1 MRTFIKQKLTES
13 LVFDIIETMMVDED
27 YPSNFNMEIFKKLKS
42 FNQRIKYCQ
51 ENLQR
56 ISSGSSRIVY
66 KIDDEKVLK
75 LAKNTKGVAQNEV
88 EHQYGN
94 DYVLEDIVA
103 NVFEVDEN
111 NLWIEMELARKV
123 SKGDFKKVTGYSFEQ
138 FVAAVHNYGE
148 DANGGNR
155 QHSFKMH
162 LDAEVYESM
171 WENDFMRGIFDYIG
185 NYGIPAGDLKKL
197 STFGLVKRDGQDRV
211 IIIDYGLTHEVYQS
225 YYS

>member
-1 MRTFIKQKLTES
+1 MKSFIKQKLTES
-13 LVFDIIETMMVDED
+13 LAFDIIETMMVDED
-27 YPSNFNMEIFKKLKS
+27 YPSNFNMDDFKKLKS
-42 FNQRIKYCQ
+42 FAQRIKYCQ

-88 EHQYGN
+88 EAQYGN
-94 DYVLEDIVA
+94 EYILEDIVA

-138 FVAAVHNYGE
+138 FIAAVHNYGE
-148 DANGGNR
+148 DANAGRR

-162 LDAEVYESM
+162 IDPEVYESM
-171 WENDFMRGIFDYIG
+171 WENDFMRGIFNYIG
-185 NYGIPAGDLKKL
+185 DYGVPAGDLKRL
-197 STFGLVKRDGQDRV
+197 NTFGLVKRDGQDIV
-211 IIIDYGLTHEVYQS
+211 VIIDYGLTHEVYQS